1 MKNLQR
7 LVLSA
12 IFICFLGVVT
22 GCGIGDTFEGTWVGV
37 NRSVGFPQD
46 MIVVRK
52 VAKNGNGYVVSGK
65 RIWLWNT
72 TVTDKTA
79 KLEWREREINTSG
92 ASAKDN
98 ILTAVQGMGERLTY
112 VESDKSLQVDS
123 AGDMAMPHAVLHK
136 VDDGDAEVEKLKE
149 KLLAEYK
156 EAHSGW
162 DITMVEK

>member
-12 IFICFLGVVT
+12 IFICFLGLVT

-79 KLEWREREINTSG
+79 KLEWRERMSKATSLCKLIPL
-92 ASAKDN
+92 A
-98 ILTAVQGMGERLTY
+98 IWRCLMPY
-112 VESDKSLQVDS
+112 CIKS
-123 AGDMAMPHAVLHK
+123 M
-136 VDDGDAEVEKLKE
+136 
-149 KLLAEYK
+149 
-156 EAHSGW
+156 
-162 DITMVEK
+162 MVMQR